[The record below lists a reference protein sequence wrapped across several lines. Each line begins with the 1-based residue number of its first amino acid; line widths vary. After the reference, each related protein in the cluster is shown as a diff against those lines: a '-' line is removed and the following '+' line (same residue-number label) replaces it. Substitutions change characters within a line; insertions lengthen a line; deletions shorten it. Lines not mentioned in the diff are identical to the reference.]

1 MFKISMLVSF
11 MATEEVNIKE
21 HLNNLIE
28 VLMALSPSRNYVA
41 QFLMMLPQDY
51 PTLYDAYPEIL
62 KDEETRNMLQQVFGT
77 SIGANIDVGY
87 GLGNDIK
94 SFIGI
99 IFTRLE
105 DDKVRSA
112 LSEFLKDVR
121 KEPVSNLRRE
131 WAELR
136 LKGVS
141 MEPTFGK
148 DALRVFRLLAETK
161 EPSPY
166 RCDFSDIVRKTGI
179 NESTMR
185 RIIDLLFRFRLI
197 EGYGRETYSIPSEIQ
212 KYVPELIKG
221 IV

>member
-62 KDEETRNMLQQVFGT
+62 KDEKTRNMLVEVFAT
-77 SIGANIDVGY
+77 SMGVNIESSY
-87 GLGNDIK
+87 GLGNDIR
-94 SFIGI
+94 SFIGT

-105 DDKVRSA
+105 DEKTRSA
-112 LSEFLKDVR
+112 LNEFLKDVR
-121 KEPVSNLRRE
+121 KDPVPNLRRE

-161 EPSPY
+161 EPTQY
-166 RCDFSDIVRKTGI
+166 RCDFSVIVSKTGI
-179 NESTMR
+179 NEATMR
-185 RIIDLLFRFRLI
+185 RIIDLLLRFRLI
-197 EGYGRETYSIPSEIQ
+197 EVYGRETYSIPSEIQ